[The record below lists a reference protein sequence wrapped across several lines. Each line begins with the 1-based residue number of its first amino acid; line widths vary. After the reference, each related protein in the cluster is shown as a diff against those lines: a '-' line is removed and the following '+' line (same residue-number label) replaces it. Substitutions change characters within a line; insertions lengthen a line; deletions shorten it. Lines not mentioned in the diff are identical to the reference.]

1 LVWCALFWDRLS
13 RNGTGVPLRE
23 GVNAAPGGSKEGIWR
38 ICRSGTVFALDPL
51 RFLNHFPRERVNK
64 GLTGVLFNLLI
75 VGYIACAGFVAS
87 GVLGSLYQLITKQPP
102 KFAFDGEGLLSF
114 LAGLFL
120 CIFAGPF
127 IIMRNAI
134 RGRRIEKRPLG
145 WLVASSTIAGMWS
158 MCSGVMVINV
168 ALIMVGY
175 T

>member
-1 LVWCALFWDRLS
+1 M
-13 RNGTGVPLRE
+13 
-23 GVNAAPGGSKEGIWR
+23 
-38 ICRSGTVFALDPL
+38 
-51 RFLNHFPRERVNK
+51 
-64 GLTGVLFNLLI
+64 LFNLLI

-102 KFAFDGEGLLSF
+102 KFAFDGEGILSF
-114 LAGLFL
+114 IAGFFV
-120 CIFAGPF
+120 CVFAGPF
-127 IIMRNAI
+127 IIRRNAI

-168 ALIMVGY
+168 ALIMIGY